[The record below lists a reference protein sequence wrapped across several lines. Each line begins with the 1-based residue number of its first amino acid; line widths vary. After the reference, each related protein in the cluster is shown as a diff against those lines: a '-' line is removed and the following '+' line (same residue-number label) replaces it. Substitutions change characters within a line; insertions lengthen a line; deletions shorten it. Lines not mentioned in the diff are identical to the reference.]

1 MHLCSCAS
9 SKLSCSWDF
18 GNAPVA
24 LLRDLWWIPPVTF
37 NLQTKWERKVKV
49 TYRTAPKTGNQSKHA
64 QNMIQSSLSL
74 QFERPL
80 LMEDNYHN
88 ASSNVPSSSGSLVD
102 WNFKRQVWIR
112 KAEKRPQKD
121 FLPHA
126 HLLRVECGGGGQSNK
141 GGADSIQRVW
151 DQNIFFLGFYM
162 FL

>member
-1 MHLCSCAS
+1 MPPLNSHAIGNLGMHL
-9 SKLSCSWDF
+9 LHSWEIYD
-18 GNAPVA
+18 GY
-24 LLRDLWWIPPVTF
+24 
-37 NLQTKWERKVKV
+37 LQ
-49 TYRTAPKTGNQSKHA
+49 
-64 QNMIQSSLSL
+64 SLSIFK
-74 QFERPL
+74 QSERGKWRWLITKRPSKGGIKAYSKYDSVL
-80 LMEDNYHN
+80 SLYSLKDLPEYMEDNYHKG
-88 ASSNVPSSSGSLVD
+88 SSNVPSSSGSLVD

-112 KAEKRPQKD
+112 KTEKRPQKD